1 METIRSFIAIDL
13 PDEIRTELGELQ
25 KSLKAGAQNYV
36 KWVSP
41 DSIHLTLK
49 FLGDIAPDKIEAIT
63 GAIRESVENIPPF
76 VLQIKGLGVFPNLK
90 RIQIIWVGLTGN
102 LESLQRIQKNIE
114 ENLAIIDYPEETRE
128 FTPHLTLGRVRFQP
142 PPNEL
147 QKFGQLLTSTNFEST
162 FKIGVDSINIMKSQ
176 LTPRGP
182 IYTSLGS
189 VNFRRL

>member
-25 KSLKAGAQNYV
+25 KSLKAGPQNYV

-162 FKIGVDSINIMKSQ
+162 FKIGVDSINI
-176 LTPRGP
+176 
-182 IYTSLGS
+182 
-189 VNFRRL
+189 